1 MDPLKFFKH
10 DRLPFRQLQ
19 KRNSPEKE
27 PKLAFLESRFSP
39 AVPGHLQQRTC
50 VTPVTVGFQ
59 FHAPGLGGRSSSL
72 SLLEKRDVASQGLFL
87 VTDATGRELK
97 SM

>member
-10 DRLPFRQLQ
+10 GRLPFRQLQ

-39 AVPGHLQQRTC
+39 AVPGRLQQRTC
-50 VTPVTVGFQ
+50 VAPVTAGFQ
-59 FHAPGLGGRSSSL
+59 FHAPGLSGRASSL
-72 SLLEKRDVASQGLFL
+72 SLFQKRDMASQGLFL
-87 VTDATGRELK
+87 VTDTTGREPK